1 MRNLSRI
8 LSASVNVFLYFTIS
22 HKFKS
27 NSKHSSVFFT
37 CFQELFPCEVATNT
51 FVNSYFWLL
60 SENLSFFKKQ
70 MKSTSSFSVSKFKT
84 ESLFLSLINVER
96 VLLIRLC
103 GIQCLQQHLPQN
115 CPVHV
120 FSSLWE
126 IYNCI
131 TATMAVINYPV
142 WPQPKLFPQWE
153 LRGESVVWPHLM
165 YCNWDQ

>member
-37 CFQELFPCEVATNT
+37 CVQELFPCEVAANT
-51 FVNSYFWLL
+51 FVNPYFWLL
-60 SENLSFFKKQ
+60 SENLSFFKK
-70 MKSTSSFSVSKFKT
+70 KNEVNVVLFSLKIKT
-84 ESLFLSLINVER
+84 ESLCLSLINVKR

-103 GIQCLQQHLPQN
+103 EIQCLQQHLPQN

-120 FSSLWE
+120 FSSLWP

-131 TATMAVINYPV
+131 TATMTVINYPV

-153 LRGESVVWPHLM
+153 LILGGKV
-165 YCNWDQ
+165 